1 MIHHFSEPQLP
12 LWTNEDDRG
21 QTSLAV
27 TWISEHIFTIPRALP
42 GMQEAQLLLTGAEG
56 WERRKTSTKMYSL
69 TEPTQEG
76 SRVTAAASGMFFC
89 IWNYSA

>member
-1 MIHHFSEPQLP
+1 
-12 LWTNEDDRG
+12 
-21 QTSLAV
+21 
-27 TWISEHIFTIPRALP
+27 
-42 GMQEAQLLLTGAEG
+42 MQEAQLLLTGAGG

-76 SRVTAAASGMFFC
+76 SRVTAAASGMFFS

>member
-1 MIHHFSEPQLP
+1 MIGVRLH
-12 LWTNEDDRG
+12 R
-21 QTSLAV
+21 AV
-27 TWISEHIFTIPRALP
+27 TWVSEHIFTIPRAVP
-42 GMQEAQLLLTGAEG
+42 GMQGAQLLPTGVGGA

-76 SRVTAAASGMFFC
+76 LRVIAAALGMFFS